1 MSSKGKL
8 KTLQKVTKFTTSGIR
23 LVLISGTILLA
34 VACGRGSSSRTT
46 VIPPVTPNGMSS
58 GSLRKDST
66 FRNTSRTTS
75 SGNSYHQSGT
85 GYRSGSSYASPYPA
99 TATTTTQPK
108 TTYSTQWDKSGK
120 STSTGGH
127 SSSDAGSRIG
137 SASHIS
143 TTTGGGAASKSSI
156 STKGSSS
163 TASGIS
169 RGGFGASAKSSSVSS

>member
-1 MSSKGKL
+1 MSSNKGKL
-8 KTLQKVTKFTTSGIR
+8 KTLQKVTKYTTSGIR

-66 FRNTSRTTS
+66 YRNTSRGTS
-75 SGNSYHQSGT
+75 GANSYHQSGT
-85 GYRSGSSYASPYPA
+85 GYRSGSSYSSG
-99 TATTTTQPK
+99 ATTTTQPK
-108 TTYSTQWDKSGK
+108 NNYSTQWDKSGK

-127 SSSDAGSRIG
+127 SSTDGGSHSG
-137 SASHIS
+137 SATHSNV
-143 TTTGGGAASKSSI
+143 
-156 STKGSSS
+156 STKSSSS